1 MVIDQCGGADHGD
14 VVDFGDFDVQ
24 SVDHPFD
31 REVVEAVFQGINC
44 AENPFEILALTK
56 LFIKFVIQT
65 FIFRYHK

>member
-1 MVIDQCGGADHGD
+1 MVINQRGGANHGD

-44 AENPFEILALTK
+44 TENPFENLL
-56 LFIKFVIQT
+56 
-65 FIFRYHK
+65 